1 MTERAPSPDD
11 PDLAQGV
18 PLADVPE
25 GGMIAGHVGD
35 EPVLLVRQAN
45 ACFAVGATCTHY
57 GAPLADGLLVGD
69 TLRCPWHHAC
79 FSVHTGEVLGAPA
92 LTDLKCWRVE
102 QQDGKVFVRDAL
114 PAATTP
120 IPSAAAAAAH
130 PESVVIVGGGAAGN
144 AAATTLRRQ
153 GYQGP
158 ITLLSADRA
167 LPYDRPNLSK
177 DYLAGTAQPDWLPLH
192 PPTFYAHHDISV
204 HCGLRAVSLEPGRKS
219 LTLSDGSE
227 VEYGALLLAT
237 GAEPVRLTVPGATLA
252 HVAVLRT
259 LADCNALIAQVGA
272 ARRCVV
278 VGASFIG
285 LEVASALRTRGL
297 DVHVVAPEARPMERI
312 LGAALGDMV
321 RALHEA
327 HGVVFHLGATVAA
340 IEVDRVTLST
350 GDALPADLVVV
361 GIGVRPDLALA
372 EEAGLATDRGVTV
385 DEFLQTSVPGI
396 YAAGDIA
403 RWPDPRTGER
413 IRVEHW
419 VVAERQGA
427 VAAQNILGQRQ
438 RFAAVPFFWSQHY
451 DVAINYVGHAEHWDR
466 IDVDGDPAAHDCT
479 VSYWRNGKQLAVA
492 TVGRDLASLRAEAAF
507 EQATPA

>member
-1 MTERAPSPDD
+1 MTNHAPSLVD

-18 PLADVPE
+18 ASADIPE
-25 GGMIAGHVGD
+25 DGMVGGHVGD
-35 EPVLLVRQAN
+35 EAVLLVRRAGT
-45 ACFAVGATCTHY
+45 FHAVGATCTHY

-69 TLRCPWHHAC
+69 TIRCPWHHAC
-79 FSVHTGEVLGAPA
+79 FSVRTGEVLGAPA
-92 LTDLKCWRVE
+92 LTDLKCWRVDE
-102 QQDGKVFVRDAL
+102 QDGKVFVREAL
-114 PAATTP
+114 PAAKAP
-120 IPSAAAAAAH
+120 APSAAPH

-144 AAATTLRRQ
+144 AAADSLRRH

-177 DYLAGTAQPDWLPLH
+177 DYLAGTAQADWLPLH
-192 PPTFYAHHDISV
+192 PPAFYADHGVDV
-204 HCGLRAVSLEPGRKS
+204 RCDVRATRLDPAGKTV
-219 LTLSDGSE
+219 TLSDGSQLA
-227 VEYGALLLAT
+227 YGALLLAT
-237 GAEPVRLTVPGATLA
+237 GAEPVRLTVPGATLP

-259 LADCNALIAQVGA
+259 LADSDALIARAGT
-272 ARRCVV
+272 ARQCVV

-285 LEVASALRTRGL
+285 LEVAAALRTRGL

-327 HGVVFHLGATVAA
+327 HGVAFHLGATVAA
-340 IEVDRVTLST
+340 IEADRVTLST
-350 GDALPADLVVV
+350 GVVLPAAMVVT
-361 GIGVRPDLALA
+361 GIGVRPDVALA
-372 EEAGLATDRGVTV
+372 QDAGLAIDRGVTV
-385 DEFLQTSVPGI
+385 DAFLQTSAAGI

-427 VAAQNILGQRQ
+427 AAAQNILGQQQ
-438 RFAAVPFFWSQHY
+438 RFAEVPFFWSQHY
-451 DVAINYVGHAEHWDR
+451 DVAINYVGHAERWDR
-466 IDVDGDPAAHDCT
+466 IDVDGDPAAHDCMVT
-479 VSYWRNGKQLAVA
+479 YWRDGKQLAVA